1 MAFLAFQK
9 YLYPWMDLSLI
20 EVAQTWVLIKFPQQR
35 VRKSFKT
42 NHITFLC
49 QLPCYVPCN
58 TTTIIPH
65 NTTYWNTTLP
75 LMDFQHRP
83 LFWRSIWTFNTD
95 LYAGWATDFQ
105 CRPLCWPSIWTFNTD
120 VYAGWATDFQCR
132 PLCWPSI
139 WTFDTYLYAGWATGL
154 STQTFM
160 LVEHLTFNTDLYAGW
175 AFGLSTQTFMLAEH
189 LDFQHR
195 PLCWL
200 STWTLNTDFYAGQ
213 ATGLS
218 TQTYMLAEHLHD
230 CKPLHPSQRKI
241 KHRCCS
247 CWSQVMTC
255 VY

>member
-95 LYAGWATDFQ
+95 LDAGRASGLSTQTFMLAEHLDFQ
-105 CRPLCWPSIWTFNTD
+105 HRLLCWLSIWTFN
-120 VYAGWATDFQCR
+120 
-132 PLCWPSI
+132 
-139 WTFDTYLYAGWATGL
+139 TYLYAGWATGL

-175 AFGLSTQTFMLAEH
+175 APGLWTLTFMLAKQ

-195 PLCWL
+195 LLCWL
-200 STWTLNTDFYAGQ
+200 SISMIVNPYIHHREKSNTDVA
-213 ATGLS
+213 AVGLK
-218 TQTYMLAEHLHD
+218 LWHLFIRND
-230 CKPLHPSQRKI
+230 
-241 KHRCCS
+241 
-247 CWSQVMTC
+247 
-255 VY
+255 